1 MKGKGIFSKI
11 TSVGLKT
18 KMLGE
23 TPTKMWVKCF
33 WIPFVNELVQ
43 AVEKN
48 ACTKL
53 IEIGQQF

>member
-11 TSVGLKT
+11 NPVGLKT

-33 WIPFVNELVQ
+33 WITFVNELVS
-43 AVEKN
+43 KN
-48 ACTKL
+48 
-53 IEIGQQF
+53 